1 MAGASL
7 MEKMTPRERA
17 MTGNEVCQECACV
30 GCSEGNCCDHAAG
43 QWYDNEAERQALEK
57 FLLPIVDDPVREWA
71 TQLKEARRAGKGL

>member
-7 MEKMTPRERA
+7 TKGTTQQERA
-17 MTGNEVCQECACV
+17 MTGKEPCQECACV

-43 QWYDNEAERQALEK
+43 HWYDDHDEKQALEK

-71 TQLKEARRAGKGL
+71 AKHKEARRAGKGL